1 MGVHAMRED
10 DGRSDAAVRSA
21 ACPGGIARQFRV
33 QVQDAHLPHGWRLVG
48 SFRDAAAAAFCATRE
63 SNQGR
68 VSRVIEC
75 RTLPTAA

>member
-1 MGVHAMRED
+1 MRED
-10 DGRSDAAVRSA
+10 DDLTGTAVRSA
-21 ACPGGIARQFRV
+21 ACPGGMARQFRV
-33 QVQDAHLPHGWRLVG
+33 QVQDADLPHGWRLVG
-48 SFRDAAAAAFCATRE
+48 SFRDAAAAAVCATRE